1 MSRAEADV
9 VKSIRQRGQEQPHL
23 KLKTSR
29 IGSGKL
35 VGDIQWG
42 GIMNE
47 VGARY
52 TAQMRAQRGKAW
64 RHGITKPIEYG
75 EQTKLLYKGGST
87 KPPKR
92 RPGEETEDYNRRV
105 RDSISRVEATA
116 GNLKPGVDKKQA
128 RAAYQL
134 IADLEDRKREGKRM
148 YRGMEL
154 EPQLQAEKK
163 RYKGMLRREQGAGE
177 LDYPQFPKQLTW
189 GQLFPEV
196 SEERAMGLSGANR
209 CDMCARLKSD
219 CGQIFKQGLFN
230 LCSEC
235 CTSPERKK
243 ALQQGLSLYSPRAQA
258 EIKKSPRWG
267 FLGI

>member
-1 MSRAEADV
+1 
-9 VKSIRQRGQEQPHL
+9 
-23 KLKTSR
+23 
-29 IGSGKL
+29 
-35 VGDIQWG
+35 
-42 GIMNE
+42 MNE

-148 YRGMEL
+148 YR
-154 EPQLQAEKK
+154 
-163 RYKGMLRREQGAGE
+163 LRSNI
-177 LDYPQFPKQLTW
+177 T
-189 GQLFPEV
+189 V
-196 SEERAMGLSGANR
+196 SSSVIVGVHFVVSTAITNLSG
-209 CDMCARLKSD
+209 
-219 CGQIFKQGLFN
+219 
-230 LCSEC
+230 
-235 CTSPERKK
+235 
-243 ALQQGLSLYSPRAQA
+243 
-258 EIKKSPRWG
+258 
-267 FLGI
+267 

>member
-35 VGDIQWG
+35 VGNIQWG

-128 RAAYQL
+128 RAA
-134 IADLEDRKREGKRM
+134 K
-148 YRGMEL
+148 
-154 EPQLQAEKK
+154 
-163 RYKGMLRREQGAGE
+163 
-177 LDYPQFPKQLTW
+177 
-189 GQLFPEV
+189 
-196 SEERAMGLSGANR
+196 
-209 CDMCARLKSD
+209 
-219 CGQIFKQGLFN
+219 
-230 LCSEC
+230 
-235 CTSPERKK
+235 
-243 ALQQGLSLYSPRAQA
+243 
-258 EIKKSPRWG
+258 
-267 FLGI
+267 